1 MLPGLDIWLNH
12 FEYHASVLR
21 AVPTEIP
28 NRLTDAERALI
39 ADSIA
44 TFQLGEQSEG
54 GTLLRAVRD
63 FARTRDVD
71 GLVRITELF
80 IKEEQHHAALM
91 GTFMDYHGIPRK
103 QSDWTDGV
111 FRFVRKL
118 TGYELCLHVLVA
130 AELIGNVYYRA
141 LEVATGCQHL
151 RVLCRMLVA
160 DELAHIGF
168 ESDVVLALRARRPP
182 SVRWVQGAAHRLF
195 LGGAATV
202 VWFTHRPVLKRAGYG
217 FRGFLRAC
225 DAQFTFYLRSPMAY
239 GSQAA

>member
-12 FEYHASVLR
+12 FEYHANVLR
-21 AVPTEIP
+21 AVPEDVP
-28 NRLTDAERALI
+28 NRLTDIERAAI
-39 ADSIA
+39 AGSIA

-54 GTLLRAVRD
+54 GTLLRAVRQ
-63 FARTRDVD
+63 FVRTREVN

-91 GTFMDYHGIPRK
+91 GTFMDHHGIPRK
-103 QSDWTDGV
+103 QKDWTDGV

-118 TGYELCLHVLVA
+118 AGYELCLHVLVA

-141 LEVATGCQHL
+141 LEAATGCQHL

-168 ESDVVLALRARRPP
+168 ESDVLLALRARRPP

-195 LGGAATV
+195 LGGAAVV

-217 FRGFLRAC
+217 LRSFLRAC
-225 DAQFTFYLRSPMAY
+225 DSQFTFYLRSPMTY